1 MLVPSAVSV
10 LQFSDNGIWY
20 LFIPA
25 SFLSGLQFFNS
36 NKFFFLGNAENLMR
50 GYHLVFD
57 RENLKLGWSSSN
69 CELNLS
75 SPFSTLYFQDYKWEH
90 MFQSWDFLGSHP
102 TDFVGLE
109 NLVVQMTGKP
119 NWPHWSGRSSQ
130 SLLWHCL
137 RDPIARIT
145 CLPLQIFL

>member
-1 MLVPSAVSV
+1 M
-10 LQFSDNGIWY
+10 Q
-20 LFIPA
+20 
-25 SFLSGLQFFNS
+25 
-36 NKFFFLGNAENLMR
+36 

-109 NLVVQMTGKP
+109 YLVVQMTGKP
-119 NWPHWSGRSSQ
+119 N
-130 SLLWHCL
+130 
-137 RDPIARIT
+137 
-145 CLPLQIFL
+145 